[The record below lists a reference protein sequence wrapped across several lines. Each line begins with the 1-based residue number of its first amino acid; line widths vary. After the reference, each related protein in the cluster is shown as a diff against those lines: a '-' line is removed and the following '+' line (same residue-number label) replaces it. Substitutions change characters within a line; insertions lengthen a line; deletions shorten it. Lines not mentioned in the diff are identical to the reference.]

1 LKLIASHRLRK
12 IHTQA
17 DNIPRACRVAHL
29 LLESGGVFMCLPD
42 AAGTWS
48 VPIQYF
54 IALNNIINAHL
65 QFNLSCGLGDL
76 EMVLHDSAAKPLYIL
91 FNTQFNLL

>member
-1 LKLIASHRLRK
+1 LKLIAQASK
-12 IHTQA
+12 DTHTGQA

-48 VPIQYF
+48 VPIHYF
-54 IALNNIINAHL
+54 IALNNNVINAHL
-65 QFNLSCGLGDL
+65 QFNLCCGLGDL
-76 EMVLHDSAAKPLYIL
+76 EMFCLIL
-91 FNTQFNLL
+91 QLNYCC